1 MLSIGTVPIYSPLVL
16 APLAGYSDLP
26 FRLLCRQFGAG
37 LCVSEMI
44 SCHGLVYGQE
54 KTMSMLASC
63 ETERPV
69 SFQLFGSD
77 PEIMGEAAVRLSSH
91 GPDLIDINMGCPV
104 KKVTKRGAGA
114 ALMDDIG
121 LAEKIV
127 RAVVA
132 NSSCPVTLKIRTGVD
147 SSSICAAEFAHMAAA
162 NGVSAICI
170 HGRTWKQGFAGQA
183 DWQAIKAVK
192 EQVPIPVFGNGD
204 VTSYDQAAARMR
216 ESGCDGVYIGRGAIG
231 NPWIFSRP
239 GRPANLGPIVETVE
253 HHLDLIERYRTGP
266 IHGLGSIK
274 NHLGS
279 YFKGL
284 PGCSRIRKEI
294 YGQKD
299 FASLRS
305 YITSLACSGR

>member
-1 MLSIGTVPIYSPLVL
+1 MVSIGPLTIPTPLVL

-37 LCVSEMI
+37 FCVSEMI

-54 KTMSMLASC
+54 KTISMLASC
-63 ETERPV
+63 EAERPV

-77 PEIMGEAAVRLSSH
+77 PEVMGEAAARLSSC

-114 ALMDDIG
+114 ALMADID
-121 LAEKIV
+121 LAETIV
-127 RAVVA
+127 KSVVA

-147 SSSICAAEFAHMAAA
+147 SASICAAEFAHMAAA
-162 NGVSAICI
+162 NGVSAICV

-183 DWQAIKAVK
+183 DWKTIKEVK
-192 EQVPIPVFGNGD
+192 RQVAIPVFGNGD
-204 VTSYDQAAARMR
+204 VTNYDQAAARMS

-231 NPWIFSRP
+231 NPWVFSRT
-239 GRPANLGPIVETVE
+239 GRPRSLGPIVEAVE
-253 HHLDLIERYRTGP
+253 HHLDLIEQYSSGP
-266 IHGLGSIK
+266 IRGLGSIK
-274 NHLGS
+274 NHLGH

-294 YGQKD
+294 YGQQD
-299 FASLRS
+299 FNSLRS
-305 YITSLACSGR
+305 YIISLTPVYD